1 MNYKM
6 MKLWAQGII
15 VHINTAGEDIDDKYL
30 KDLVWHLQ
38 DIILEAVQE

>member
-15 VHINTAGEDIDDKYL
+15 VHINIAGDDIDNKYL

-38 DIILEAVQE
+38 DCIAEDEQQ